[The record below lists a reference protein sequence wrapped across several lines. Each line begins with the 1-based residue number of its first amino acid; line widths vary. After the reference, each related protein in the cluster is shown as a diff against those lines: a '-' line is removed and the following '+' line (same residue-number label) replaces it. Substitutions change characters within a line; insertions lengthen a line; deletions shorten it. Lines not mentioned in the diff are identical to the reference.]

1 MNSKVLTVLIS
12 TYNDRVKLLDTVL
25 LPHHECIKYIIVHQ
39 VDKGEDYSNYTEKL
53 TAERE
58 DVRYILS
65 RTTGVTR
72 SRNIAL
78 AQVDSDYALFMDDDV
93 KLAADFYHIILNS
106 FEQYPKASLL
116 TFQAGDIDTGEP
128 LKNYLSEAQDHTKL
142 SILKVGTIEVAFDV
156 SAVKATGVQ
165 FPEYL
170 GAGTSLPTCDEPVF
184 LARLMAKGH
193 SLAFIPKTIV
203 YHPRLSSGK
212 EFVAENAFV
221 CRGVAF
227 KDIFG
232 RFVSIPVIILFYLKN
247 RRKFQLKNQSALLA
261 LFKGYL
267 KTKFD

>member
-1 MNSKVLTVLIS
+1 MSRKMLTVLIS
-12 TYNDRVKLLDTVL
+12 TYNDRIKLLDRVL
-25 LPHHECIKYIIVHQ
+25 NPHHKNIKYIVVHQ
-39 VDKGEDYSNYTEKL
+39 VDNGEEYSNYTEKL

-58 DVRYILS
+58 DIRYFLS
-65 RTTGVTR
+65 RTTGVTK

-78 AQVDSDYALFMDDDV
+78 SQVDGDYALFMDDDV
-93 KLAADFYHIILNS
+93 KLSADFYDTIQTS
-106 FEQYPKASLL
+106 FEQYSKASVL
-116 TFQAGDIDTGEP
+116 TFRAGDMDTGEP
-128 LKNYLSEAQDHTKL
+128 LKDYLSEAQYHTKL

-193 SLAFIPKTIV
+193 RLAFIPKTIV

-232 RFVSIPVIILFYLKN
+232 RFASIPVIILFYLKN